1 MKKLLIS
8 VFAVLC
14 VSACLEVRYSE
25 AEEVLEADRSSV
37 TVVSEKDIPEGEENY
52 DQTIYDTL
60 MVLSNRSFH
69 ASIEPVVDWVR
80 VLEPESINL
89 SGVSERVPVIL
100 AFARNRREEVRQ
112 SFLRLNG
119 ETRTVSIPLT
129 QNAPVYYIRAEVNKQ
144 EVLGVRDTCI
154 LKVHSNTKWTAAI
167 DAAST
172 TADVE
177 ISKVAGRDN
186 GSLEIRFGMNDDFD
200 NGKTA
205 VVVISAEGCES
216 QRVMVAQRD
225 GSPFVTF
232 LDGDLEVAPE
242 LPYVPLSITANVPW
256 NAEILES
263 SFVGGVLVTR
273 ESIEA
278 NPKDPSKWTIVTGG
292 DYIEGGKYAYV
303 GEHGSDPTVI
313 KTAKL
318 KLSTTDGTSS
328 SEISIKQRGC
338 IHLDFLDFNPEAAG
352 TTVPYRDGYT
362 AETWPFEY
370 PSFNEMATK
379 WNGCMLDPVKYPFD
393 GHLYGEVE
401 CMLKCGYAM
410 PIRTNG
416 YEGDLALTLGGGFWY
431 QSQTK
436 GLQLSYGINGYDY
449 IKTPVVPGM
458 ALTKIIFE
466 PSVFGVNTAMIRQF
480 GDSMD
485 ATILPDAV
493 PGAIQWKYSAR
504 ETAYEEHTQI
514 FEHVFQNPEKD
525 QSYRIS
531 FEQTK
536 CCTSIKELVFIY
548 E

>member
-1 MKKLLIS
+1 MKKLLI
-8 VFAVLC
+8 AVIAMLC
-14 VSACLEVRYSE
+14 LSACLEVRYSE

-37 TVVSEKDIPEGEENY
+37 TAVSERDIPDDEESY

-69 ASIEPVVDWVR
+69 ASIEPAVDWVR
-80 VLEPESINL
+80 VLESESINL

-112 SFLRLNG
+112 SVLKLNG

-129 QNAPVYYIRAEVNKQ
+129 QNAPVYYIRAEVNKP

-154 LKVHSNTKWTAAI
+154 LKVRSNTKWTAAV
-167 DAAST
+167 DASQT
-172 TADVE
+172 TAAVE
-177 ISKVAGRDN
+177 ITKTAGRDN
-186 GSLEIRFGMNDDFD
+186 GSFAVCFGMNDDFEH
-200 NGKTA
+200 GKKA
-205 VVVISAEGCES
+205 VVVISAEGCAPQYVTVS
-216 QRVMVAQRD
+216 QRD

-263 SFVGGVLVTR
+263 SFVDGVIVTR
-273 ESIEA
+273 ESIDA
-278 NPKDPSKWTIVTGG
+278 NPKDRTKWNIVTGG
-292 DYIEGGKYAYV
+292 DYIENGKFAYV

-313 KTAKL
+313 KTARI
-318 KLSTTDGTSS
+318 KLSTTDGTSTN
-328 SEISIKQRGC
+328 EISIKQRGC
-338 IHLDFLDFNPEAAG
+338 IHLDFLDFNPETAG
-352 TTVPYRDGYT
+352 TNKPYKDGYT
-362 AETWPFEY
+362 PETWPFEY
-370 PSFNEMATK
+370 PTYNEMCMT

-393 GHLYGEVE
+393 GHLYGEIE

-416 YEGDLALTLGGGFWY
+416 YEGDKAESMGGGFWY
-431 QSQTK
+431 SSNSK
-436 GLQLSYGINGYDY
+436 GLQLSYCINGYDY
-449 IKTPVVPGM
+449 IKTPIVPGM

-466 PSVFGVNTAMIRQF
+466 PSALGVNTAMVRKF
-480 GDSMD
+480 GDSLD
-485 ATILPDAV
+485 ATTLPDAV
-493 PGAIQWKYSAR
+493 PGAVQWKYVSKESA
-504 ETAYEEHTQI
+504 YQEHTQV
-514 FEHVFQNPEKD
+514 FEHVFQAPEKD

-531 FEQTK
+531 FEQST

>member
-37 TVVSEKDIPEGEENY
+37 TAVSEKDIPEGEENY

-186 GSLEIRFGMNDDFD
+186 GSLEIRFGMNDDFE

-216 QRVMVAQRD
+216 QRVKVAQRD
-225 GSPFVTF
+225 GRPFVTF
-232 LDGDLEVAPE
+232 LDGDLEIAPE

-278 NPKDPSKWTIVTGG
+278 NPKDPSKWAIVTGG

-318 KLSTTDGTSS
+318 KVSTTDGTSS
-328 SEISIKQRGC
+328 SEINIKQRGC
-338 IHLDFLDFNPEAAG
+338 IHLDFLDLNPETAG
-352 TTVPYRDGYT
+352 TNKPYKDGYT
-362 AETWPFEY
+362 PETWPFEY
-370 PSFNEMATK
+370 PSFNEMCMT

-393 GHLYGEVE
+393 GHLYGEIE

-416 YEGDLALTLGGGFWY
+416 YEGDLAESMGGGFWY
-431 QSQTK
+431 QKESK
-436 GLQLSYGINGYDY
+436 GLQLSYCINGYDY

-466 PSVFGVNTAMIRQF
+466 PSALGVNTAMVRQF

-493 PGAIQWKYSAR
+493 PDAVQWKYVNKDS
-504 ETAYEEHTQI
+504 AYEEHTQV
-514 FEHVFQNPEKD
+514 FEHVFQSPEKD